1 MKPIRIEKIYIILFS
16 LIPASIVVG
25 ASVSLINIL
34 LISLI
39 FLFFSIFNKNF
50 EFLKNPIFLIL
61 ISIYI
66 YLIFNTFISL
76 DAKMG
81 ISRNFGFIRFI
92 IIFLAINYFIY
103 LSKNIENVYK
113 IWVLI
118 ISIVVIDSYI
128 EFFFGK
134 NILGYGGEDG
144 PYQNRIVSFFKDEP
158 VVGAYL
164 NGFLY
169 SDK

>member
-1 MKPIRIEKIYIILFS
+1 MNPIGIEKIYIILFS

-25 ASVSLINIL
+25 PSVSLINIS

-113 IWVLI
+113 IWFLI

-128 EFFFGK
+128 EFFLGK

-144 PYQNRIVSFFKDEP
+144 AHQNRIVSFLPLQIDT
-158 VVGAYL
+158 
-164 NGFLY
+164 
-169 SDK
+169 